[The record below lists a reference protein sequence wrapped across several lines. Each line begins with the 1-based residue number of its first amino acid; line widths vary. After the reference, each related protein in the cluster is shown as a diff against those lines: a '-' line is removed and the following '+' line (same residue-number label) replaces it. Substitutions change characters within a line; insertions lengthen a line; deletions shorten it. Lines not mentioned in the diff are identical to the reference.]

1 MESHCSSC
9 GKELDCSK
17 PNECYSDNPN
27 AFTHSH
33 LGGIMCREC
42 YSKTH
47 KFCPKCD
54 VPVGSSWKYCP
65 KCGRKV

>member
-1 MESHCSSC
+1 MTNYCKSC

-17 PNECYSDNPN
+17 EGECWSDGGDL
-27 AFTHSH
+27 ARSH
-33 LGGIMCREC
+33 GMMQCKEC

-54 VPVGSSWKYCP
+54 IPMMPDWKYCP
-65 KCGRKV
+65 KCGNRVA